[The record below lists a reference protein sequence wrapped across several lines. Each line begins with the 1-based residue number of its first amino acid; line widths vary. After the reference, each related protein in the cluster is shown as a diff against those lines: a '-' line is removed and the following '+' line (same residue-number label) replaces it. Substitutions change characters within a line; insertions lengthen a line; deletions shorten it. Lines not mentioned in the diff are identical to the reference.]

1 MFMSGCTVFVFLSLM
16 EYALVNIVMGDI
28 ADIEKKKNSGLSHL
42 LLGVRGPAMGATGGV
57 KTQKSFHA
65 MQDMGGMGAMG
76 MSTHDPIDTKDHEV
90 RESHVY
96 AERISLVDE
105 TMSSPASDWLVEEA
119 GERVRDCTFLKH
131 SLCLRSRR

>member
-1 MFMSGCTVFVFLSLM
+1 MSGCTVFVFLSLM

-42 LLGVRGPAMGATGGV
+42 LLGVRGPAMGAAGGV

-76 MSTHDPIDTKDHEV
+76 MSTHDAIDTKDHEV
-90 RESHVY
+90 RESRDYSEKEYHWLM
-96 AERISLVDE
+96 RQCPP
-105 TMSSPASDWLVEEA
+105 SPLIGWL
-119 GERVRDCTFLKH
+119 
-131 SLCLRSRR
+131 SRRGKEMLYIFKTRPLSNAPGVS